1 MMIENC
7 IVEEYR
13 LFNASNADD
22 VAKRYKELA
31 NTGYSIELQYS
42 AANTTGSVL
51 LLATKEKAKANGKKK
66 PTTKS
71 ADDVIDNG

>member
-22 VAKRYKELA
+22 VAKRYKELT

-66 PTTKS
+66 STTKS